1 MKNHTYFF
9 FDEMVNI
16 KNLDPNKIKIDERS
30 HKNIQIYYIGQVI
43 FKDLRYVKIKI
54 LNPLYLIASKTNGYF
69 EKISGNKYLTLVP
82 TNESKEIMKNYE
94 EMWSQIRD
102 LIRLITN
109 GADDYDE
116 KYMKINF
123 NQGGDLPS

>member
-1 MKNHTYFF
+1 MS
-9 FDEMVNI
+9 
-16 KNLDPNKIKIDERS
+16 NKF
-30 HKNIQIYYIGQVI
+30 KNIYMKITHTSFLMKWSISKILIQIKSRLVKGHTKIYYIGQVI

-94 EMWSQIRD
+94 ELWSKIRD
-102 LIRLITN
+102 LIR
-109 GADDYDE
+109 
-116 KYMKINF
+116 
-123 NQGGDLPS
+123 